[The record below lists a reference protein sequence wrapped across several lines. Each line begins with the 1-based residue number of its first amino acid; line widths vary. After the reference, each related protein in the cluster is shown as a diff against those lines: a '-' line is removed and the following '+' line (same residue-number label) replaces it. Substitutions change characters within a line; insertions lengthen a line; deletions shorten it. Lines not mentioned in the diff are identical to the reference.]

1 MVRLEKK
8 GLRIQNN
15 LISVGLDYSINK
27 ILCNSYVPFGI
38 TIQHIIQYHPY
49 EIALSLLAVKLGIT
63 NKIILSVIIAF
74 LL

>member
-1 MVRLEKK
+1 MEKK
-8 GLRIQNN
+8 RLTNN
-15 LISVGLDYSINK
+15 FISIGIDYSINK
-27 ILCNSYVPFGI
+27 LLNNSLVPFGI

-49 EIALSLLAVKLGIT
+49 EVVLSVLALKLGIT